1 MKARYV
7 KPELMVESFTL
18 TQNIANTCSVPGGGN
33 SLGSPTHGDK
43 GTCGWDV
50 GGIILWLEGNIACT
64 EKLGEDD
71 VVEGICYNNPG
82 GDLTIF
88 GS

>member
-7 KPELMVESFTL
+7 KQELMVESFTL

-33 SLGSPTHGDK
+33 SLGKPTHWAK
-43 GTCGWDV
+43 ETCGWELDTNTVLWV
-50 GGIILWLEGNIACT
+50 GENICNVT
-64 EKLGEDD
+64 VGLDEE
-71 VVEGICYNNPG
+71 VNGICYNNPS